1 MTKKE
6 FIEKLEAELKD
17 ETYSTVTQVMTYY
30 EEIIAD
36 LMEDGYSEEDA
47 VSKLGSIQE
56 AVANV
61 KGTEDVIEI
70 KKMKT
75 TTSAWVSVLLVL
87 GFPLWGSLM
96 AAGLCLLLSAYILIW
111 CVPIITVALE
121 MAGSV
126 GFIVGIFGSF
136 PLFVQSLSLGIT
148 QLGVSAIFG
157 AIGLIGIALTS
168 RVSGTILANSKKM
181 TICVKDC
188 SIQMLRKVGFVC

>member
-47 VSKLGSIQE
+47 ISKLGSIQE
-56 AVANV
+56 TVANV
-61 KGTEDVIEI
+61 KGNEEIIEI

-75 TTSAWVSVLLVL
+75 TTSAWVSILLIL

-96 AAGLCLLLSAYILIW
+96 AAWLCLLLAAYILIW
-111 CVPIITVALE
+111 CVPIITVALGL
-121 MAGSV
+121 AGSMS
-126 GFIVGIFGSF
+126 FIVGIFGSF
-136 PLFVQSLSLGIT
+136 VLFTESVSLGIT

-157 AIGLIGIALTS
+157 VVGLIGIALTY
-168 RVSGTILANSKKM
+168 RVSGTILAYSKKM
-181 TICVKDC
+181 TVYVKEF
-188 SIQMLRKVGFVC
+188 SVQILRKVGVVC

>member
-1 MTKKE
+1 MTKNE
-6 FIEKLEAELKD
+6 FIKKLETELKD
-17 ETYSTVTQVMTYY
+17 ETYNTVTQVMTYY

-56 AVANV
+56 AVENV
-61 KGTEDVIEI
+61 KGTDDVIEI
-70 KKMKT
+70 RKIKT

-96 AAGLCLLLSAYILIW
+96 AAALCLLLSVYILIW
-111 CVPIITVALE
+111 CIPIITIAFAI
-121 MAGSV
+121 AGSL

-136 PLFVQSLSLGIT
+136 ALFIQSLSLGMT

-157 AIGLIGIALTS
+157 AIGLAGIALTY
-168 RVSGTILANSKKM
+168 RVSGKILIYSKKM
-181 TICVKDC
+181 TTYVKESC
-188 SIQMLRKVGFVC
+188 IQMLRKVGVIC

>member
-47 VSKLGSIQE
+47 ISKLGSIQE
-56 AVANV
+56 TVANV
-61 KGTEDVIEI
+61 KGNEEIIEI

-75 TTSAWVSVLLVL
+75 TTSAWVSILLIL

-96 AAGLCLLLSAYILIW
+96 AAWLCLLLAAYILIW
-111 CVPIITVALE
+111 CVPLK
-121 MAGSV
+121 
-126 GFIVGIFGSF
+126 
-136 PLFVQSLSLGIT
+136 Q
-148 QLGVSAIFG
+148 Q
-157 AIGLIGIALTS
+157 
-168 RVSGTILANSKKM
+168 
-181 TICVKDC
+181 
-188 SIQMLRKVGFVC
+188 